1 VAFFISAFSLAGIPP
16 LSGFFAKFV
25 IVRAGIEAEAYVVTG
40 FALAVGLMTLYSM
53 VKIWNEVFW
62 KSLPEDNLVPETA
75 TPTGDDGRLLKPS
88 LWMMYSPVMV
98 LALSSLL
105 IGVLAEPIMWVMMD
119 IGDQLLEPRGYIE
132 AVLGASASAEEVLLE
147 PTAVTQEEAEADAD
161 AGEEM
166 P

>member
-1 VAFFISAFSLAGIPP
+1 M
-16 LSGFFAKFV
+16 
-25 IVRAGIEAEAYVVTG
+25 IVRAGLEVEAYVATG
-40 FALAVGLMTLYSM
+40 IALAVGLMTLYSM
-53 VKIWNEVFW
+53 VKIWNEIFW

-88 LWMMYSPVMV
+88 LWMMYLPVMV

-105 IGVLAEPIMWVMMD
+105 IGVFAEPIMWVMTG

-132 AVLGASASAEEVLLE
+132 AVLGASASAEDVLLDSAAAADEE
-147 PTAVTQEEAEADAD
+147 PKAD
-161 AGEEM
+161 AGEEL